1 MRLREAEAK
10 MKLEAQFGLTP
21 KSTLEKEEIKS
32 KEEVLK
38 AAKAA
43 LQDENS
49 TEEVFIDKNDK

>member
-1 MRLREAEAK
+1 
-10 MKLEAQFGLTP
+10 MKLRPVRLLR

-49 TEEVFIDKNDK
+49 TEEVCIDKNDR